1 MSNNIKI
8 CYFLQRYFII
18 DLCYIILDYNAQ
30 SLYTIINFS
39 SNSNFNRIIKSIIY
53 KYIAETNLSIE
64 YKNKKYLNIFGES
77 INPKISYEYLIF
89 ETFLDKK
96 NIIINTQISNYDYIY
111 VLNVKYGIYKFTIN
125 LL

>member
-64 YKNKKYLNIFGES
+64 YKNKK
-77 INPKISYEYLIF
+77 ISEYIWG
-89 ETFLDKK
+89 
-96 NIIINTQISNYDYIY
+96 
-111 VLNVKYGIYKFTIN
+111 KYKP
-125 LL
+125 

>member
-96 NIIINTQISNYDYIY
+96 YNYKHT
-111 VLNVKYGIYKFTIN
+111 N
-125 LL
+125 